1 MGITP
6 GDRGSAPA
14 GSDAAAL
21 PADAGRRAFSLLLAV
36 PLLVLLMPLLLT
48 TLSGRSLRRG

>member
-21 PADAGRRAFSLLLAV
+21 PAQAGRRAFSLLLAV